1 MEQDEARDL
10 QVRVEATD
18 RKKTALRKTG
28 RAFLIGLFIGI
39 AVFAA
44 VKKGFGFAFL
54 LPLFIAFLLLRNGR
68 RSDAEK

>member
-10 QVRVEATD
+10 QVRGAATD
-18 RKKTALRKTG
+18 RKKSALSKTG
-28 RAFLIGLFIGI
+28 TAFLIGLLIGI
-39 AVFAA
+39 SLFAA